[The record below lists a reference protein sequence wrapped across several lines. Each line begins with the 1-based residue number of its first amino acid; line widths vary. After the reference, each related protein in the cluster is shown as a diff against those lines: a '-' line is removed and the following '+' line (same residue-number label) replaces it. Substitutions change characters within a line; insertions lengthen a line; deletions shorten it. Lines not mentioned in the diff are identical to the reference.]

1 MFRTQTAPLFH
12 GLSPLIAALTLG
24 VVMQPGTAEAET
36 HAAWVQLVGPGRD
49 ASIRVITDDTRCPT
63 LKADGAN
70 LPMQVRAAPRPL
82 FKPGTEAPPA
92 SFLILTC
99 EVMAPSGTSSI
110 VLDGQRLPLAP
121 ADIRRIVVFGDTG
134 CRINKKK
141 KKMQNC
147 DEDWPYQKIA
157 RHAAEARPDLVI
169 HVGDYLY
176 RESCNAETT
185 DCSKTPTGYG
195 WEQWRDD
202 FFRPSAPLFA
212 AAPWIVVRGNHEIC
226 TRAGEGWFRFLDHA
240 RPADTCTPMSSFFTV
255 ALGGLGFVIM
265 DSGQIAKE
273 NAGDNDDDDDDDD
286 DNGDSAVSVNP
297 DDTVSA
303 LRDNYA
309 EISSRIPSPAWLLT
323 HAPFNAVKLDKKTG
337 SDEIVNTIQQ
347 QAIGDLLSKDI
358 EMIVSGHVHVFEA
371 LSFADARP
379 PRPSQLVVGTGGV
392 KLATKPDKPEDIGG
406 IPVSDALIVKDFAY
420 IVWDRDGTTWRG
432 ELFNAD
438 GLQIAQCKL
447 AEPALTCKKR

>member
-1 MFRTQTAPLFH
+1 LHRSISVFQPRQEVLPAWCLV
-12 GLSPLIAALTLG
+12 LTS
-24 VVMQPGTAEAET
+24 EAIYT
-36 HAAWVQLVGPGRD
+36 
-49 ASIRVITDDTRCPT
+49 
-63 LKADGAN
+63 
-70 LPMQVRAAPRPL
+70 
-82 FKPGTEAPPA
+82 
-92 SFLILTC
+92 
-99 EVMAPSGTSSI
+99 SGNSSI
-110 VLDGQRLPLAP
+110 FLDGWLLPPAP

-147 DEDWPYQKIA
+147 DEDWPYRKIA

-176 RESCNAETT
+176 RESCNADTT

-212 AAPWIVVRGNHEIC
+212 AAPWIMGSGHNEIC
-226 TRAGEGWFRFLDHA
+226 TRGGEGWFRFLDHA
-240 RPADTCTPMSSFFTV
+240 RPADTCNPMSRFFTV

-347 QAIGDLLSKDI
+347 QAIGDL
-358 EMIVSGHVHVFEA
+358 
-371 LSFADARP
+371 RP
-379 PRPSQLVVGTGGV
+379 RIS
-392 KLATKPDKPEDIGG
+392 
-406 IPVSDALIVKDFAY
+406 
-420 IVWDRDGTTWRG
+420 R
-432 ELFNAD
+432 
-438 GLQIAQCKL
+438 
-447 AEPALTCKKR
+447 

>member
-1 MFRTQTAPLFH
+1 
-12 GLSPLIAALTLG
+12 
-24 VVMQPGTAEAET
+24 MQPGTAEAET

-212 AAPWIVVRGNHEIC
+212 AAPWIMVRAT
-226 TRAGEGWFRFLDHA
+226 TRSAPALAKAGFASWI
-240 RPADTCTPMSSFFTV
+240 TPV
-255 ALGGLGFVIM
+255 
-265 DSGQIAKE
+265 
-273 NAGDNDDDDDDDD
+273 
-286 DNGDSAVSVNP
+286 P
-297 DDTVSA
+297 
-303 LRDNYA
+303 R
-309 EISSRIPSPAWLLT
+309 T
-323 HAPFNAVKLDKKTG
+323 HAP
-337 SDEIVNTIQQ
+337 Q
-347 QAIGDLLSKDI
+347 
-358 EMIVSGHVHVFEA
+358 
-371 LSFADARP
+371 
-379 PRPSQLVVGTGGV
+379 
-392 KLATKPDKPEDIGG
+392 
-406 IPVSDALIVKDFAY
+406 
-420 IVWDRDGTTWRG
+420 
-432 ELFNAD
+432 
-438 GLQIAQCKL
+438 
-447 AEPALTCKKR
+447 

>member
-1 MFRTQTAPLFH
+1 M
-12 GLSPLIAALTLG
+12 
-24 VVMQPGTAEAET
+24 
-36 HAAWVQLVGPGRD
+36 
-49 ASIRVITDDTRCPT
+49 
-63 LKADGAN
+63 
-70 LPMQVRAAPRPL
+70 
-82 FKPGTEAPPA
+82 
-92 SFLILTC
+92 
-99 EVMAPSGTSSI
+99 
-110 VLDGQRLPLAP
+110 
-121 ADIRRIVVFGDTG
+121 
-134 CRINKKK
+134 
-141 KKMQNC
+141 
-147 DEDWPYQKIA
+147 
-157 RHAAEARPDLVI
+157 
-169 HVGDYLY
+169 
-176 RESCNAETT
+176 
-185 DCSKTPTGYG
+185 
-195 WEQWRDD
+195 
-202 FFRPSAPLFA
+202 
-212 AAPWIVVRGNHEIC
+212 VRGNHEIC

-240 RPADTCTPMSSFFTV
+240 RPADICTPMSSFFTV

-286 DNGDSAVSVNP
+286 DNDDSAVSVNP

-392 KLATKPDKPEDIGG
+392 KLAKKPDKPEDIGG

-447 AEPALTCKKR
+447 AEHALTCKKR